1 MYSVCLSIPSP
12 TIFFLLRASFLRQLG
27 TESRHRRACARA
39 RSHFFLLL
47 LALNHGSAST
57 LLFTVFHQAFVTAVA
72 FLLGKMGHWVTAMAE
87 MGRGNFTVARAPG
100 VKHKM
105 RPKWRRRGGSRFQE
119 SQSQGA
125 PLRGGNFFVH
135 RYRGNH
141 PPEAPRNTTSYI
153 IRSKSMGD
161 AIAPVVTPSPF
172 TPAVLPTPGP
182 LPRYKDQCTEEA
194 EEWGVDGYGS
204 MNGLIRMK
212 ATNIEKGALIAADE
226 EEDEVEEEV
235 GDEKNDGHYA
245 QSLQQLE
252 QRLDQGLN
260 RFEMVYPCRLDA
272 QQAPPLQD
280 LLIDQE
286 YHIAQLEEE
295 NLTLRER
302 LDLIERELGDLRS
315 RIHVLEG
322 GSDHHDSGEVVS
334 EKSVGTSFL

>member
-1 MYSVCLSIPSP
+1 MKYK
-12 TIFFLLRASFLRQLG
+12 T
-27 TESRHRRACARA
+27 
-39 RSHFFLLL
+39 
-47 LALNHGSAST
+47 
-57 LLFTVFHQAFVTAVA
+57 
-72 FLLGKMGHWVTAMAE
+72 
-87 MGRGNFTVARAPG
+87 
-100 VKHKM
+100 
-105 RPKWRRRGGSRFQE
+105 RPKWRRRSGSRFQE
-119 SQSQGA
+119 LLSQGA
-125 PLRGGNFFVH
+125 PQRGGDFFVQ
-135 RYRGNH
+135 RYRGIH

-182 LPRYKDQCTEEA
+182 LPRYKDQFTEEA
-194 EEWGVDGYGS
+194 EEWGVNGYGS

-212 ATNIEKGALIAADE
+212 ATNMEDGALVADE
-226 EEDEVEEEV
+226 EDDEAEEDD
-235 GDEKNDGHYA
+235 GDDKNDSHYA

-260 RFEMVYPCRLDA
+260 RFEMVYPCMADA
-272 QQAPPLQD
+272 KQAPPLQI

-302 LDLIERELGDLRS
+302 LTLIERELGDLRS

-322 GSDHHDSGEVVS
+322 GSDHRELSEVVS
-334 EKSVGTSFL
+334 EKSIGTSYLNFA